1 MAQFIPENYSFEI
14 ESTNISELHPGESIK
29 FTIIFHQT
37 VTADS
42 PQITKIGFNL
52 TVGNMDAYHPQY
64 LVASRVD
71 IEEPIGYAENFNYLT
86 AEFTTL
92 DSTIAYIK
100 STNPVIH
107 NTLYGFTD
115 TTPPPNLILNLV
127 YLESSVDN
135 VIYGQR
141 VYSVDTYVPIIVSK
155 KTYLSIEPSYQQ
167 ITVGAKNCQENT
179 TNQLRINEA
188 WQVNG
193 LFPIGSI
200 HMSTDNTNP
209 SEYFGGMWIPFA
221 QGRVLVCVDIADTD
235 FNSSQKTGGEK
246 THQLTINEMPSHK
259 HRNYYKADSIAVGTT
274 ADRSLAYNASYS
286 DFYYTSYVGSDAPHN
301 NLQNYITCYIWLRIW

>member
-42 PQITKIGFNL
+42 PQITKVGFNL
-52 TVGNMDAYHPQY
+52 TVGDMDAYHPQY

-167 ITVGAKNCQENT
+167 ITVGAKNCQEDT
-179 TNQLRINEA
+179 LNQLRINEE
-188 WQVNG
+188 WTVSG

-200 HMSTDNTNP
+200 HLTTDDKNP
-209 SEYFGGMWIPFA
+209 SEYFGGQWEPYGS
-221 QGRVLVCVDIADTD
+221 GRTLVCVDSNDSD
-235 FNSSQKTGGEK
+235 FSSSQLYGGEK
-246 THQLTINEMPSHK
+246 THELTINEMPSHTHK
-259 HRNYYKADSIAVGTT
+259 NYYKDNSVASGNT
-274 ADRSLAYNASYS
+274 ADRTLAYASGQET
-286 DFYYTSYVGSDAPHN
+286 YYNTYVGIGTPHN
-301 NLQNYITCYIWLRIW
+301 NLQPYIVCYMWLRAG